1 MHLNVQKFTSS
12 ELDKLSLVKDGDTG
26 HFGKIYRLNWDE
38 CIKIYNDTIDDF
50 LVFSLNEKTN
60 VSLETATMP
69 KRLAVVD
76 KKVKGY
82 IMDYVFGPRLLDC
95 MDYDY
100 SKFIKTY
107 GAFVKKASEEISL
120 EGYSIID
127 ASVGNIMLDL
137 FKKEF
142 KLVDTD
148 LWKREDSCEY
158 EELLNRNFTEL
169 NLALFNR
176 FLFLLGYDIAGLTPQ
191 DDFVDYY
198 ETLREDIEKRNNIKI
213 KTLGDVRKRWTSLK

>member
-1 MHLNVQKFTSS
+1 MYFNVQKFTKD
-12 ELDKLSLVKDGDTG
+12 EIDKLKLVKNGETG
-26 HFGKIYRLNWDE
+26 HFGKVYRLNMDE
-38 CIKIYNDTIDDF
+38 CIKIYNDPIDDF
-50 LVFSLNEKTN
+50 LMFNLNEKTN
-60 VSLETATMP
+60 ATLETAALP
-69 KRLAVVD
+69 KRLAVID

-82 IMDYVFGPRLLDC
+82 TMDYIFGPRLLDC
-95 MDYDY
+95 EDYDY
-100 SKFIKTY
+100 SKFIELY

-127 ASVGNIMLDL
+127 ASVGNIVLDV
-137 FKKEF
+137 FRKEF
-142 KLVDTD
+142 RLIDTD

-158 EELLNRNFTEL
+158 DELLNRNFTEL

-176 FLFLLGYDIAGLTPQ
+176 FLFLLGYDIAGLRPQ

-198 ETLREDIEKRNNIKI
+198 ETLREDIEKKNDIKI